1 MVICD
6 VKRIKSVKDN
16 DDKGFLYLVD
26 TVESGYRDLKRA
38 KLGSEMSN
46 ASMVA
51 IIEEKLPNFIKR
63 EWSAAVNKTGSTVD
77 DKSKFP
83 PLLEFLL
90 EQKRIIEYN
99 LSDLRNTTIP
109 GETVGAVHAM
119 INIDSEDSSE
129 GERSHRTFPYRCWL
143 HKSNSHS
150 TAECNEYER
159 MTPEEKLNIL
169 RDKRACWSCLRIGH
183 RFSDCRSKE
192 PCNEDGCKMFHH
204 RSLHECQTH
213 GFRFHAAIQKGN
225 SKLGFNACLLQVMS
239 IRAKCSG
246 KNPVVNVLWD
256 GGATLSLITFEKASE
271 LNLEGIPI
279 K

>member
-1 MVICD
+1 MLKSCLWSIPLDVVKNVDDDVNEMWKRLDKKYGKSSKLTEVVICD

-38 KLGSEMSN
+38 KLEIEMSN

-51 IIEEKLPNFIKR
+51 IIEEKLPNFIKP
-63 EWSAAVNKTGSTVD
+63 EWSAAVNKTGRTVD
-77 DKSKFP
+77 DKNKFP
-83 PLLEFLL
+83 PLLELLL

-109 GETVGAVHAM
+109 GETVGAAHAM

-159 MTPEEKLNIL
+159 MTPEEKLKIL
-169 RDKRACWSCLRIGH
+169 
-183 RFSDCRSKE
+183 
-192 PCNEDGCKMFHH
+192 
-204 RSLHECQTH
+204 
-213 GFRFHAAIQKGN
+213 
-225 SKLGFNACLLQVMS
+225 
-239 IRAKCSG
+239 
-246 KNPVVNVLWD
+246 
-256 GGATLSLITFEKASE
+256 
-271 LNLEGIPI
+271 
-279 K
+279 